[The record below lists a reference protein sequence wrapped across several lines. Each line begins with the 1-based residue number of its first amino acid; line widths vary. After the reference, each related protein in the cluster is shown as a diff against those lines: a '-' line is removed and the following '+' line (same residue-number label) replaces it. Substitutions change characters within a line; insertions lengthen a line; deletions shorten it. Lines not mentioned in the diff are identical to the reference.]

1 MRVYH
6 FTKAVYGLEAIR
18 RQRLKIARISELNDP
33 FEFLQVASR
42 NPKTRARYQHVKRA
56 LSEYMG
62 LLCFSENWSNPVQWS
77 HYADSHCGICL
88 GFDVAS
94 AEMQKIRYV
103 KNRIRPN
110 LRAMKAMGDAAVA
123 HMLDLLTLKFEHWQY
138 EQEHRLFVQLNEKE
152 TEKDLYFFDFSSAGA
167 VKLREVIVGAQSATS
182 PREVADAL
190 GDRAPK
196 VVAWKARLAFRSFE
210 VVRQRNQDLWRPSRR
225 RIGLREPTF
234 ESLVNRALQQED
246 FTVPRDPVRNPD

>member
-1 MRVYH
+1 
-6 FTKAVYGLEAIR
+6 
-18 RQRLKIARISELNDP
+18 
-33 FEFLQVASR
+33 
-42 NPKTRARYQHVKRA
+42 
-56 LSEYMG
+56 
-62 LLCFSENWSNPVQWS
+62 
-77 HYADSHCGICL
+77 
-88 GFDVAS
+88 
-94 AEMQKIRYV
+94 
-103 KNRIRPN
+103 
-110 LRAMKAMGDAAVA
+110 
-123 HMLDLLTLKFEHWQY
+123 
-138 EQEHRLFVQLNEKE
+138 VQLNEKE